1 MATDDASEVTQLL
14 LQWRAGDENALETLM
29 PLVYEELHRLAG
41 RYMRSERPDHTLQAT
56 ALVNEAYVRLA
67 GMDVKWEGR
76 VHFLALAARLMRRIL
91 VDHAKAQRREKR
103 GGGAQK
109 VTLDEA
115 LMVSSQPSADMVELD
130 AALERLAEF
139 DARKAKAV
147 ELHFFGGMTYDET
160 AEALGISAATVDR
173 DLRMA
178 RAWLYKELRPEQT
191 EPG

>member
-1 MATDDASEVTQLL
+1 
-14 LQWRAGDENALETLM
+14 
-29 PLVYEELHRLAG
+29 
-41 RYMRSERPDHTLQAT
+41 
-56 ALVNEAYVRLA
+56 VNEAYVRLA
-67 GMDVKWEGR
+67 GMDVQWEGR

-160 AEALGISAATVDR
+160 AQALGVSAATVDR

-178 RAWLYKELRPEQT
+178 RAWLYKELRPEKT
-191 EPG
+191 NPDA